1 MKAKKIAALALAGVM
16 AVSTLL
22 AGCGGEGSSQTKE
35 SGKKTSDAGEKSS
48 GERKKITALLRC
60 SETSTK
66 YIILKKLL
74 TDFSEEKGLE
84 APEFELVS
92 SDADYVTKLQ
102 LYINSNAL
110 PDIYGCA
117 NGALSKAAKD
127 INAIVNIGDE
137 LERIGMKDDMNGAVY
152 DFFKDAEDENVYL
165 FPESLNCEFFL
176 YRKDIFEKYDL
187 EVPKT
192 WDDFLSVCQTLKEKE
207 EIPLIVAGKE
217 NWQLMRYLSF
227 APWRMTKDQFIMD
240 YIGQKE
246 TFSENTAAK
255 EGVDL
260 LYTLGTEG
268 YFQGGFLSTD
278 YTAATDLFFGGTG
291 CMWYSGSGQ
300 ISQASEMYSKGELG
314 FFPVPDVEGQENME
328 TNIPIHGG
336 FGTAFNAQTYDDTM
350 KEFFQYMCE
359 NYSDSCYNDAKVF
372 SPFNDEIPEGLD
384 QMFYDLQPLF
394 ETATDAWVSWD
405 DKLDSAT
412 LTNLVDEQ
420 QKLAQGKETP
430 EEFEAAAD
438 QFIINNSK

>member
-1 MKAKKIAALALAGVM
+1 MKKFVAMVLAVIMLM
-16 AVSTLL
+16 STLL
-22 AGCGGEGSSQTKE
+22 TGCSNGTSATDSSTPDKGTTD
-35 SGKKTSDAGEKSS
+35 SSNKSN
-48 GERKKITALLRC
+48 GERKKITVLLRD
-60 SETSTK
+60 SETSAK
-66 YIILKKLL
+66 YIMLKKLL
-74 TDFSEEKGLE
+74 TDFSKEKGLE
-84 APEFELVS
+84 EPEFELVS
-92 SDADYVTKLQ
+92 GDADYVTKLQ

-127 INAIVNIGDE
+127 IKAIVNIGDE
-137 LERIGMKDDMNGAVY
+137 LDRIGMKDDMNAAVY
-152 DFFKDAEDENVYL
+152 DFFKDADDGNVYI

-176 YRKDIFEKYDL
+176 YRKDIFANYNLKAPE
-187 EVPKT
+187 T
-192 WDDFLSVCQTLKEKE
+192 WDEFLNVCKTLKEKGE
-207 EIPLIVAGKE
+207 TPLIVAGKE

-240 YIGQKE
+240 YINQKDKF
-246 TFSENTAAK
+246 TTNKAAK
-255 EGVDL
+255 EGANL

-268 YFQGGFLSTD
+268 YFQGGYLSTD

-300 ISQASEMYSKGELG
+300 ISQASEMYANGQLG
-314 FFPVPDVEGQENME
+314 FFPVPDVDGEENMK
-328 TNIPIHGG
+328 TNVPIHGG

-359 NYSDSCYNDAKVF
+359 NYSNVCYNDAKVF
-372 SPFNDEIPEGLD
+372 SPFKGEIPEGLD

-394 ETATDAWVSWD
+394 ESADDAWVSWD

-420 QKLAQGKETP
+420 QKLAYGKETP

-438 QFIINNSK
+438 QFIITNSK